1 MDSTASWPRLSAA
14 VALATIG
21 GVGMWSF
28 PVALPTVQADFAIAR
43 ADASLPFTL
52 AMLGFAFGGPVM
64 GWLLDRFG
72 IVLPLV
78 CGVTLLAVGYIMSGY
93 APNIGWFAVAHG

>member
-1 MDSTASWPRLSAA
+1 MYHELRKRGTSADSAYAWLRLVAA
-14 VALATIG
+14 ILLATIG

-28 PVALPTVQADFAIAR
+28 PVALPAIQADFSIIR

-52 AMLGFAFGGPVM
+52 AMLGFAAGGAAM

-72 IVLPLV
+72 ILVPLS
-78 CGVTLLAVGYIMSGY
+78 CG
-93 APNIGWFAVAHG
+93 AVALAIG